1 MNALRSPL
9 ASRPVK
15 AFVTTV
21 GRSPVDS
28 AARWVA
34 EVPASGESINTVPTA
49 TTAAPA
55 TMAARTVVGSAIPPA
70 AIIGSSDAEPTWATS
85 SSSRACGNGGRRG
98 VSVPQWP
105 PAADDCTA
113 SASSQAAFVGGRDRL
128 YQQAAY
134 GAERIDNGPLGNSE
148 GERDNRHPCIDEQ
161 IDLVPPRIV
170 VLDRVLRQG
179 DTQPVG
185 IGSQRLAISLI
196 GRAIDRNWIGSEQV
210 HPEVWCLPANRVDLR
225 LDRLGRLVPGGE
237 KPDAAGSICRHNE
250 VRSSWAASHR
260 RSHDRHRQPKLG

>member
-9 ASRPVK
+9 AGRPVK

-55 TMAARTVVGSAIPPA
+55 MMAARTVVGSAIPPA
-70 AIIGSSDAEPTWATS
+70 AMIGSSDAEPTWATS

-98 VSVPQWP
+98 VSVRQRP

-113 SASSQAAFVGGRDRL
+113 RIYPGRRSQAGFVGGRDGL

-134 GAERIDNGPLGNSE
+134 GAERIDNGPLGNAE

-170 VLDRVLRQG
+170 VLDRILRQG

-196 GRAIDRNWIGSEQV
+196 GPGDR
-210 HPEVWCLPANRVDLR
+210 PE
-225 LDRLGRLVPGGE
+225 LD
-237 KPDAAGSICRHNE
+237 
-250 VRSSWAASHR
+250 
-260 RSHDRHRQPKLG
+260 